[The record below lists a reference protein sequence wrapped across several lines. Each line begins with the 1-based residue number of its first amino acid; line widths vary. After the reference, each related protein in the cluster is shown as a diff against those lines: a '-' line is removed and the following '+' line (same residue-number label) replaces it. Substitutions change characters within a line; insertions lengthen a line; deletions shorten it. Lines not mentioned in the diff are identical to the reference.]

1 MLVVYQVALGQ
12 VGLGQTRHK
21 WHGVPSV
28 DPSGEVG
35 LGTLYT
41 LFGAVCGNLGRTPC
55 GWNLDRR

>member
-1 MLVVYQVALGQ
+1 MLVVYQVAPGQ

-35 LGTLYT
+35 LGTLHT
-41 LFGAVCGNLGRTPC
+41 SFGAVSDTLAGSPC
-55 GWNLDRR
+55 GWNPNRR